1 MNTPHLPSSPKESR
15 DMARS
20 RWIAVVLVLIVIAIP
35 ILYVTWSLR
44 NEEHLITVNE
54 NPTLTQPQERLERL
68 LTVNGTLIE
77 GAPVDYL
84 RSEQF
89 VPKTHQLKIVL
100 TLRANQPI
108 NATIEVARIVG
119 YMIVEDREGPR
130 EARIFGLYP
139 ETVMNR
145 TTWDFHKEYSK
156 TKYVPLYSIPAE
168 QLGRTP
174 VGLEI
179 EIFLEGPNHASNPT
193 FLVFWDVTVYNVY

>member
-1 MNTPHLPSSPKESR
+1 MT
-15 DMARS
+15 RS
-20 RWIAVVLVLIVIAIP
+20 RWIVAVLVMIVIAIP
-35 ILYVTWSLR
+35 ILFVAWKPTH
-44 NEEHLITVNE
+44 NGEHPITASGR
-54 NPTLTQPQERLERL
+54 LTEASREERL

-89 VPKTHQLKIVL
+89 LPKTNQLKIVL
-100 TLRANQPI
+100 TLHANQQI

-119 YMIVEDREGPR
+119 YMIFESNEGPR
-130 EARIFGLYP
+130 ETRIFGLYP
-139 ETVMNR
+139 ETIMNR

-156 TKYVPLYSIPAE
+156 TKYVPLNSIPVD

-193 FLVFWDVTVYNVY
+193 FLVFWEVTVYDVY

>member
-1 MNTPHLPSSPKESR
+1 MT
-15 DMARS
+15 RS
-20 RWIAVVLVLIVIAIP
+20 RWILAFLVVIVIAIP
-35 ILYVTWSLR
+35 ILFVAWTPPHR
-44 NEEHLITVNE
+44 EERPITTNET
-54 NPTLTQPQERLERL
+54 PTLTPSRAREEHL

-77 GAPVDYL
+77 GAPINYL

-89 VPKTHQLKIVL
+89 VPKTNQLKIVL
-100 TLRANQPI
+100 KLRANQQI

-119 YMIVEDREGPR
+119 YMIFETREGPR
-130 EARIFGLYP
+130 ETRIFGLYP
-139 ETVMNR
+139 ETIMNR

-174 VGLEI
+174 VGLEV

-193 FLVFWDVTVYNVY
+193 FLVFWEVTVYDVY

>member
-1 MNTPHLPSSPKESR
+1 
-15 DMARS
+15 
-20 RWIAVVLVLIVIAIP
+20 VVLVLIVIAIP
-35 ILYVTWSLR
+35 ILYVAWPHRS
-44 NEEHLITVNE
+44 EEHPITANE
-54 NPTLTQPQERLERL
+54 NSTLTQPQEHLEHL

-77 GAPVDYL
+77 GAPVNYL

-89 VPKTHQLKIVL
+89 VPKTNQLKIIL

-119 YMIVEDREGPR
+119 YMIIESREEPS
-130 EARIFGLYP
+130 ETRIFGLYP
-139 ETVMNR
+139 ETLMNR

-193 FLVFWDVTVYNVY
+193 FFVLWDVTVYDVY